1 MIDEGSD
8 DTSFAPCVTQRVG
21 RVSEGGGHV
30 HSFPIRWFF
39 SVDEVHL
46 RAEVAYD
53 EIDLSCI
60 VFLFI
65 FLVPLDFFVVCL

>member
-1 MIDEGSD
+1 LRHTAGGQSEWGRGAR
-8 DTSFAPCVTQRVG
+8 SFISNPLVFLCRRG
-21 RVSEGGGHV
+21 
-30 HSFPIRWFF
+30 I
-39 SVDEVHL
+39 HL
-46 RAEVAYD
+46 RAEAVAYD